1 MLAHLLANYTEE
13 SFKLG
18 LRLGLHLRLGLGQ
31 VGWHFIRQ
39 KCITECELI
48 RAAIRV
54 AQRQWVT
61 VESAGEWAW
70 QARISRLFFDRK
82 TQLSYLSG
90 QREKERGREGE
101 TESRPNSRHMNAV
114 ETDTV
119 VHLLWPQMAAG
130 VARLRG
136 NTRRPFY

>member
-1 MLAHLLANYTEE
+1 MKLCETGHKEKRERWTHEEEWGGETHINLTMTNVGSFVTEHTEE

-48 RAAIRV
+48 RVAIRV

-61 VESAGEWAW
+61 VESAGLYVL
-70 QARISRLFFDRK
+70 R
-82 TQLSYLSG
+82 
-90 QREKERGREGE
+90 
-101 TESRPNSRHMNAV
+101 V
-114 ETDTV
+114 
-119 VHLLWPQMAAG
+119 G
-130 VARLRG
+130 VA
-136 NTRRPFY
+136 TAH